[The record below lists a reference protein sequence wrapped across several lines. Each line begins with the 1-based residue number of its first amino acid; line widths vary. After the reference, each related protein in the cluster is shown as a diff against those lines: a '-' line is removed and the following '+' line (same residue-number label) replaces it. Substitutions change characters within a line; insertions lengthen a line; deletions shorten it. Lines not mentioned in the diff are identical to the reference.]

1 MSEKDK
7 RKKGSDGS
15 EGIRAQAMLRDDG
28 IGITI
33 EALFKGLE
41 GLASSKTVI
50 GEPIYLDDVTM
61 IPLIEVTAGL
71 ASGALAK
78 NARQNGAGAMSAKVS
93 PIALLIMQNGHL
105 KLVNVKN
112 QDVWNRILDM
122 IPDAIDSLTGRI
134 IPKRYEQEARDRL
147 NEMGAEIIDPESLDE
162 AKGAD

>member
-7 RKKGSDGS
+7 RKKGSAGS

-41 GLASSKTVI
+41 GFASSKTVI

-162 AKGAD
+162 AEGAD